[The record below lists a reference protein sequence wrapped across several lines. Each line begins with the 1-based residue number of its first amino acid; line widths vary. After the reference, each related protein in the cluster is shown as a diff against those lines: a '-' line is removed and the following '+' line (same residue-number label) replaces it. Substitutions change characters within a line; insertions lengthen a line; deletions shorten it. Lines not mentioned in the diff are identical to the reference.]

1 MNEEDSINQH
11 KIKLLQYDED
21 LSKNHIELKQLS
33 QIIEEKLSQ
42 PEIVT
47 TLPNQPEKTDTYLVT
62 TEEEE
67 EKNLIN
73 DCPITIS
80 SNINN
85 KSNRDI
91 WYLIVIFSLVAII
104 LYQFDK

>member
-1 MNEEDSINQH
+1 MNEEDSIKQH

-47 TLPNQPEKTDTYLVT
+47 TLPNHLEKTDTYLVT

-67 EKNLIN
+67 KNLIN
-73 DCPITIS
+73 DGPITIS

>member
-67 EKNLIN
+67 KNLIN
-73 DCPITIS
+73 DYPITIS